1 MSEKL
6 NLEQQLSEMEKKY
19 FVAWQQLD
27 AQSQNELKLQNENR
41 IVRHSLN
48 QELDTSA
55 QLKRKAAVMEDNY
68 RKIEKENERLQKL
81 TDNQERAANQLQD
94 DLKNE
99 RAASS
104 QQKLDNQRQNEEKEA
119 RINMLSE
126 KLALEQSESA
136 RVLQQH
142 NDDVLQLSEMGKKYF
157 VVRQQVDALRDCLRM
172 N

>member
-1 MSEKL
+1 
-6 NLEQQLSEMEKKY
+6 
-19 FVAWQQLD
+19 
-27 AQSQNELKLQNENR
+27 
-41 IVRHSLN
+41 VRLSLN

-104 QQKLDNQRQNEEKEA
+104 HLKSQLSTVQKK
-119 RINMLSE
+119 LS
-126 KLALEQSESA
+126 LALA
-136 RVLQQH
+136 IHPPPPIPNHPLPRVSVKITANMPGLQKC
-142 NDDVLQLSEMGKKYF
+142 NGG
-157 VVRQQVDALRDCLRM
+157 R
-172 N
+172 